1 MSDPFEVVEANENPD
16 TGQQSRADLSLVDQL
31 LAESASRSPED
42 LSQKVI
48 RGSVAELIRQ
58 RSKLQVQLEDLQ
70 EDTLHQQRSFYLK
83 LLEVGDSLDRLLRM
97 LDPANEAAKS
107 VNAIRT
113 QFLQLLERVEIC
125 PIEINLG
132 QAFDEKMCEVSD
144 RQERP
149 DLPPKSIIAIE
160 RRGYIWGEKVLRPA
174 RVSISS
180 NSKGG

>member
-83 LLEVGDSLDRLLRM
+83 LLE
-97 LDPANEAAKS
+97 
-107 VNAIRT
+107 
-113 QFLQLLERVEIC
+113 RVEIC